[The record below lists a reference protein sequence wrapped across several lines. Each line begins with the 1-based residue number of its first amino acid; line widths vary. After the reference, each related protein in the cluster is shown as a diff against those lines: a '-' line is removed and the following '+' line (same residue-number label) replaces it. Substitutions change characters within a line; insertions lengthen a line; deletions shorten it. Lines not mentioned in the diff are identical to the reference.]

1 MAAECH
7 QTGSNRS
14 GRTGVTP
21 LRRDTISLDGGGQ
34 QVELV
39 EYGEG
44 SPVFYLHGL
53 LRRDDDPLLGEL
65 AMQHRIVA
73 PLLPGYGAST
83 GGENLADMHDA
94 VIYYLEILD
103 RLSLRGLPLIGHS
116 LGGMLA
122 AELAAASPER
132 FSHVILL
139 APFGLWDDDAQTFDF
154 FAASPEELTRAFYS
168 DVDSEGAL
176 ALAKAPQE
184 AATEIDPDTVEG
196 RAVIEYLVERAK
208 TMMSAA
214 RFLWPIPN
222 RGLSRRLFRLTMPT
236 LVVWGSDD
244 GVVPPS
250 YARRF
255 AEAIG
260 DCKTAIIPG
269 ASHML
274 NEEKPHDLAAEILT
288 FVKAHQ
294 ARVAPTQ

>member
-7 QTGSNRS
+7 KAGSDKHGS
-14 GRTGVTP
+14 HSVTP
-21 LRRDTISLDGGGQ
+21 DRRYRISLDGGGQ

-39 EYGEG
+39 DYGEG
-44 SPVFYLHGL
+44 SPVLYLHGL
-53 LRRDDDPLLGEL
+53 LRRDDDPLLSEL
-65 AMQHRIVA
+65 AKRHRIVA
-73 PLLPGYGAST
+73 PLIPGYGAST

-103 RLSLRGLPLIGHS
+103 RLSLRDLPLIGHS
-116 LGGMLA
+116 LGGMFA

-132 FSHVILL
+132 FSHVVLL
-139 APFGLWDDDAQTFDF
+139 APFGLWDDSAPTFDF
-154 FAASPEELTRAFYS
+154 FAALPEELARAFYS
-168 DVDSEGAL
+168 NVDSEEAR

-184 AATEIDPDTVEG
+184 AATEVDPDTVEG

-208 TMMSAA
+208 TMTSAA

-236 LVVWGSDD
+236 LVVWGADD
-244 GVVPPS
+244 GVMPPS

-260 DCKTAIIPG
+260 DCKTAVIPG

-274 NEEKPHDLAAEILT
+274 NEEKPDQIASAIST
-288 FVKAHQ
+288 FID
-294 ARVAPTQ
+294 TQ

>member
-7 QTGSNRS
+7 KAGSNKIGS
-14 GRTGVTP
+14 SGVTP
-21 LRRDTISLDGGGQ
+21 PRRDRIRLEGGGQ

-65 AMQHRIVA
+65 AKRRRIIA
-73 PLLPGYGAST
+73 PLIPGYGSST
-83 GGENLADMHDA
+83 GGENLTDMHDA
-94 VIYYLEILD
+94 VIYYLEIVD

-122 AELAAASPER
+122 AELAAAAPER
-132 FSHVILL
+132 FSHVVLL
-139 APFGLWDDDAQTFDF
+139 APFGLWDNSAPTFDF
-154 FAASPEELTRAFYS
+154 FAAPPKELARAFYS
-168 DVDSEGAL
+168 NVDSEGAL

-184 AATEIDPDTVEG
+184 AATEVDPDTVEG

-222 RGLSRRLFRLTMPT
+222 RGLGRRLFRLTMPT
-236 LVVWGSDD
+236 LVVWGADD
-244 GVVPPS
+244 GVIPPS
-250 YARRF
+250 YARKF

-260 DCKTAIIPG
+260 DCKTAVIPG

-274 NEEKPHDLAAEILT
+274 NEEKPDETAREIST
-288 FVKAHQ
+288 FLDAL
-294 ARVAPTQ
+294 